1 MSKRAM
7 VTVVSSMVA
16 LAQRLVEK
24 VAIDFPGLSYRV
36 VDLIESP
43 ELGVK
48 YGVFSTP
55 AIAINGKL
63 AFMGIPGE
71 KVLRK
76 KLKNESKRSG
86 V

>member
-1 MSKRAM
+1 MAE
-7 VTVVSSMVA
+7 
-16 LAQRLVEK
+16 RLVEK
-24 VAIDFPGLSYRV
+24 MAIDFPGLSCRV
-36 VDLIESP
+36 VDLVESP

-76 KLKNESKRSG
+76 KLESECKRSG

>member
-1 MSKRAM
+1 MK
-7 VTVVSSMVA
+7 
-16 LAQRLVEK
+16 E

-36 VDLIESP
+36 VDLVESP

-71 KVLRK
+71 KAFRK
-76 KLKNESKRSG
+76 KLKDEYKDSG

>member
-1 MSKRAM
+1 MAEK
-7 VTVVSSMVA
+7 
-16 LAQRLVEK
+16 LVEK

-36 VDLIESP
+36 VDLVESP

-63 AFMGIPGE
+63 TFMGIPGE

-76 KLKNESKRSG
+76 KLESESKRSG